1 MRSEVSDDMI
11 NVMLRQMGAVSI
23 KTTPAY
29 ISIAKFEIGDI
40 RLTYMYEVKDENIY
54 LQRVDPY
61 PMMIGKIY
69 NDQQV
74 VEIIAADL
82 ERFRNAYNSSNFSRF
97 LHIAGDMSS
106 VNMEIENLF
115 MRHNVS
121 KADLEKIDSMME
133 EIHGKLNEMKETSP
147 LITAP
152 TKTE

>member
-121 KADLEKIDSMME
+121 KADLEKIDAMME
-133 EIHGKLNEMKETSP
+133 EIHGKLKEMKATSP